1 MLYSLQDV
9 ITLLRPAGRCP
20 AGQAHSALLPLPPLP
35 LFWRPPALATVSANL
50 IDSVVDFKLREF
62 TVGAGSSVVEPTAS
76 AKELIEIL
84 REFSD
89 CSSFGSDIFGELQR
103 LASLP
108 RSKAPRRSMAS
119 RRWGTGIDSSSKIFE
134 TASLDGVKPVVRACV
149 EGLGSPEVRLP
160 GAGWVIG
167 SNPDVGSIAA

>member
-1 MLYSLQDV
+1 
-9 ITLLRPAGRCP
+9 GRCP

-35 LFWRPPALATVSANL
+35 LFWRLPALAAVSANL

-76 AKELIEIL
+76 AKDLIEIL
-84 REFSD
+84 RKFSD

-119 RRWGTGIDSSSKIFE
+119 RRWGTGIDSSSKISE

-149 EGLGSPEVRLP
+149 RGGPRVTGGSTSGRWLGHQEQSRCWFRCCVAQTRQRKR
-160 GAGWVIG
+160 AR
-167 SNPDVGSIAA
+167 